1 MIIKI
6 NPDKEFVK
14 EMREKLR
21 ENDGYC
27 PCVIVK
33 TPDTQCMCKEFLE
46 MEEGKCHCGL
56 YTKIKEADDNK

>member
-21 ENDGYC
+21 EN
-27 PCVIVK
+27 
-33 TPDTQCMCKEFLE
+33 
-46 MEEGKCHCGL
+46 EGKEMFSQREKPSEL
-56 YTKIKEADDNK
+56 FNVAEFVIFVRPTVSD

>member
-33 TPDTQCMCKEFLE
+33 TPDTKCMCKDFL
-46 MEEGKCHCGL
+46 
-56 YTKIKEADDNK
+56 